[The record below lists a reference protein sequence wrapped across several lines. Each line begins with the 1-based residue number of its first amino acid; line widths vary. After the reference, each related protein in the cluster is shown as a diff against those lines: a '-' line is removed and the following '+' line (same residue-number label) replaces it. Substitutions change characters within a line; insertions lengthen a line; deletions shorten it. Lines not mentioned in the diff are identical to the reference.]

1 MHLRLLIVGWVCLGL
16 AGCGTLRD
24 VAMGAREKLTARE
37 APRTKVFP
45 ATQRET
51 YDAVR
56 TAAGRMG
63 YRFLRGGAAQGE
75 FEAVSGLTANDSL
88 RGSRQ
93 ISMKVRLDGALDGGT
108 EVSVRRPR
116 SSSRSPPP
124 APGSRPRRRCAT
136 RHSTKCSSARSPKPC
151 QPRRR
156 RVRRTGTTR
165 RAARLAEARFGLRT
179 GWSRRTLTVRG
190 CQSVW
195 SAFAA
200 MLPPA

>member
-24 VAMGAREKLTARE
+24 AVMGAREKLTARE

-93 ISMKVRLDGALDGGT
+93 ISMKVRLDSALDGGT
-108 EVSVRRPR
+108 EVSVRLTEIIEPE
-116 SSSRSPPP
+116 
-124 APGSRPRRRCAT
+124 
-136 RHSTKCSSARSPKPC
+136 SAS
-151 QPRRR
+151 
-156 RVRRTGTTR
+156 RTGLPTEAPLRDTPQYEVFFR
-165 RAARLAEARFGLRT
+165 SVAEALP
-179 GWSRRTLTVRG
+179 
-190 CQSVW
+190 
-195 SAFAA
+195 AA
-200 MLPPA
+200 KKPNP